1 MVCIRSALRG
11 NACRSLPNKFPGRR
25 FGSRYFSP
33 ELIFTGRY
41 AGGVDAGVCVLF
53 FNIIQH
59 DLNNIWHF
67 ICASCLNHKQTN
79 QTGAQGASSGNE
91 QGLTCETE
99 SSLTTSA
106 MNDYDCLP
114 HSYSLSCWLQV
125 TGGVNHGARC

>member
-1 MVCIRSALRG
+1 MHAEVCRTSFQAVGLDHVTFHL
-11 NACRSLPNKFPGRR
+11 NLFSLDVTQEEWMQGC
-25 FGSRYFSP
+25 
-33 ELIFTGRY
+33 
-41 AGGVDAGVCVLF
+41 VCSF